1 MRLSVGNERARQRK
15 RGSEGQPGQGRLGKS
30 IALAKLSHSRL
41 SSWLI
46 FHKIKEVP
54 ELRNMCVSEIGLCS
68 EQ

>member
-1 MRLSVGNERARQRK
+1 MGNERVRQRK
-15 RGSEGQPGQGRLGKS
+15 RGSEGQQGQSRLRKS
-30 IALAKLSHSRL
+30 IELAKLSHSRL
-41 SSWLI
+41 SSRLI